1 MVDMNVW
8 RTKRSF
14 EMMGKGQL
22 VKVTVEF
29 TPPLATSPVPTHPLF
44 IDSSLMPLQTFNGII

>member
-1 MVDMNVW
+1 MNVW
-8 RTKRSF
+8 HKECSF

-22 VKVTVEF
+22 VKVMVEF

-44 IDSSLMPLQTFNGII
+44 IDSSLKPLQTFNDII

>member
-8 RTKRSF
+8 RKNCKK
-14 EMMGKGQL
+14 GKGQL
-22 VKVTVEF
+22 VKVMVEF

-44 IDSSLMPLQTFNGII
+44 IDSSLMPLQMFNDII

>member
-8 RTKRSF
+8 HKECSF

-22 VKVTVEF
+22 VKVMVEF

-44 IDSSLMPLQTFNGII
+44 IDSSLKPLQTFNDII